1 MASIDEIASAL
12 NKAADAEDHEA
23 ATELAQL
30 YQSMQEPSNQGFE
43 KPKRLYEW
51 SEVPEQFVKNLPST
65 GGKVLEGIADMV
77 VHPIDT
83 ASHTAQLVGGEL
95 RKVLPGL
102 VNKNLLA
109 NPEDIQKSDEMAN
122 AVNEQYAKDYG
133 SLEGIKRK
141 LAEDPAGFLLDV
153 STLASGAGA
162 AVAKVPRL
170 ARTAQIAS
178 KVGKYT
184 NPLEI
189 GLNVGGKALS
199 TGYDILSGVK
209 PKVNAGKIARAALGP
224 TLESTLAALRKAPQD
239 LTAAQAAYGS
249 ASPLFA
255 TLGEMGAVTDGVPYL
270 TKDLASQV
278 ENRRVMQVITP
289 DLKNAAANEAQ
300 VITDRTGQL
309 TQGQDVIDRSL
320 ANQVRRFEA
329 GTTKGSPQAP
339 LGTEIVGRREALK
352 TTAKAPFEAAYNS
365 LFEKYPKTFSLAPV
379 YSIAKDILSDLK
391 TKLNPDLAKGVITR
405 AESIFGPSAS
415 TLKTEIKQLPKG
427 QIRRTVGKPATE
439 TFGSLADMHYLL
451 SEIKSTERALGNNHD
466 FAQTAANLKSLKAG
480 VEDAMTKGL
489 SKDALAEYQALSGEY
504 KSKVIDPFYTGT
516 SLDIARNK
524 RANRAPLITPE
535 NITSKYLTES
545 GANEFNR
552 TFGSDPKAIEALSSG
567 IEQQMLNATN
577 PEKFI
582 ADNRFALST
591 LSINNPTLVSRLEK
605 LAEQLR
611 VFKGVKDLSTA
622 ERKLIPEKVAA
633 EVADAPSAANQAR
646 VLRKLN
652 DALHPSTVQENA
664 AAFLS
669 KLNNADLSSL
679 TDIGQLGGVGSIETK
694 LLRNIDLA
702 QQGAAGKGAVRKIW
716 DDNTFMQRLP
726 AYLNP
731 IISTTNKALG
741 IAEKKIASAT
751 ERAISK
757 GMLSPK
763 NATAMLKMIPADER
777 VAIISALRKSATP
790 FSKIAPLVGYETNQQ

>member
-1 MASIDEIASAL
+1 MATIDQIGEALKNAHASG
-12 NKAADAEDHEA
+12 NTEA
-23 ATELAQL
+23 ASKLAHA
-30 YQSMQEPSNQGFE
+30 YKDMQSQSSPDF
-43 KPKRLYEW
+43 KRPERSYDW
-51 SEVPEQFVKNLPST
+51 TEVPEQFVKNLPST

-83 ASHTAQLVGGEL
+83 ALHTSQLVGGEL

-102 VNKNLLA
+102 VNKTLLA

-141 LAEDPAGFLLDV
+141 LAEDPAGFLMDL
-153 STLASGAGA
+153 STLASGGGTVA
-162 AVAKVPRL
+162 AKIPALKKS
-170 ARTAQIAS
+170 AATMSNI
-178 KVGKYT
+178 GTYT
-184 NPLEI
+184 NPLEM
-189 GLNVGGKALS
+189 GLKVGGKVL
-199 TGYDILSGVK
+199 TNTYDILSGVK
-209 PKVNAGKIARAALGP
+209 HKVNAGKIARGALGA
-224 TLESTLAALRKAPQD
+224 TLDPTLAALRNAPQD

-255 TLGEMGAVTDGVPYL
+255 TLSEMSAVTDGVPYR
-270 TKDLASQV
+270 TKDLASQA
-278 ENRRVMQVITP
+278 ENRGVMQVITP
-289 DLKNAAANEAQ
+289 SLENATANEAQ
-300 VITDRTGQL
+300 VITNRTGQL
-309 TQGQDVIDRSL
+309 TQGQDVLDRSL
-320 ANQVRRFEA
+320 ADRVRRFEL
-329 GTTKGSPQAP
+329 GTTKGSSQAP

-391 TKLNPDLAKGVITR
+391 TKLNPDLAKGVITK

-451 SEIKSTERALGNNHD
+451 SEIKATERALGNND
-466 FAQTAANLKSLKAG
+466 QFAQTAANLKSLKAG

-489 SKDALAEYQALSGEY
+489 SEDALAEYQALSREY
-504 KSKVIDPFYTGT
+504 KSKVADPFYTGT

-524 RANRAPLITPE
+524 KANRAPLIAPE

-582 ADNRFALST
+582 ANNRFALST
-591 LSINNPTLVSRLEK
+591 LSINNPTLVIRLEK

-611 VFKGVKDLSTA
+611 VFKGEKDLSTA

-646 VLRKLN
+646 VLRELN
-652 DALHPSTVQENA
+652 DVLHPYPGQENA

-669 KLNNADLSSL
+669 KLNNANLSSL

-702 QQGAAGKGAVRKIW
+702 QQGAAGKGAVKKIW
-716 DDNTFMQRLP
+716 EDNTFMQKLP
-726 AYLNP
+726 SYLNA
-731 IISTTNKALG
+731 ITSTTNKALG

-757 GMLSPK
+757 GMESPK
-763 NATAMLKMIPADER
+763 NAIKMIKMLPADER
-777 VAIISALRKSATP
+777 VALIKVLRNSATP
-790 FSKIAPLVGYETNQQ
+790 FSKIAPIIGYETNQH